1 MIKWEDRYP
10 DETKRLFDL
19 IEMREWYKSL
29 DFGGVEL
36 SSFVDVCFGD
46 YLEVLER
53 CDV

>member
-1 MIKWEDRYP
+1 MINWEDRGP
-10 DETKRLFDL
+10 DQMDRLTDL
-19 IEMREWYKSL
+19 IEMREWYMSL

-36 SSFVDVCFGD
+36 SSFVGVCFGD